1 VIVGLPKEIKDNEYR
16 VGLTPAGVRALTD
29 AGHKVV
35 VERSAG
41 EGSGFEDALYERAG
55 ATLLG
60 SPDEIWQQGEM
71 IVKVKEPVAPEYGR
85 MREGQLLFTYLHL
98 APDTELTKQLLE
110 RKVTGIAYETIT
122 DRRGGLPLLTPMSEV
137 AGRMAIQVGAQY
149 LEKMNG
155 GRGILLGGVPGVPAA
170 RICIIGGGVV
180 GTNAAKIAVGMGAHV
195 TIIDN
200 NLDRLREL
208 DDIFLSR
215 ITTLASSAYMIH
227 DAVSHA
233 DLIVGAV
240 LVPGAAAPKLVT
252 RNMLKDVPNGAVIVD
267 VAVDQGGCIETTHP
281 TTHSDPTYYVE
292 GVLHYCVA
300 NMPGAVPRTSTFALT
315 NATLP
320 YALKLAS
327 KGFIEAIS
335 SDDGLKA
342 GVNTYAGKL
351 TYEAVARSQNLD
363 YVPIDSII
371 GGATSS
377 TTTPASPASSA
388 SSVSTRSGK

>member
-1 VIVGLPKEIKDNEYR
+1 MIVGLPKEIKDNEYR

-29 AGHKVV
+29 GGQKVL
-35 VERSAG
+35 VERGAG
-41 EGSGFEDALYERAG
+41 DGSGFEDSLYERAG
-55 ATLLG
+55 ATIIE
-60 SPDEIWQQGEM
+60 SADDVWAQAEM
-71 IVKVKEPVAPEYGR
+71 IVKVKEPIAPEYQR

-98 APDTELTKQLLE
+98 APDPELTKQLLD

-122 DRRGGLPLLTPMSEV
+122 DRRGSLPLLTPMSEV
-137 AGRMAIQVGAQY
+137 AGRMAIQVGAHY
-149 LEKMNG
+149 LEKMSG

-170 RICIIGGGVV
+170 RVVIIGGGVV

-208 DDIFLSR
+208 DDIFLSK
-215 ITTLASSAYMIH
+215 ISTLASSAYMIH
-227 DAVSHA
+227 DAISQA
-233 DLIVGAV
+233 DLIIGAV
-240 LVPGAAAPKLVT
+240 LVPGAAAPRLVT

-281 TTHSDPTYYVE
+281 TTHSNPTYYVE

-320 YALKLAS
+320 FALKLAK
-327 KGFIEAIS
+327 KGFLQAIQA
-335 SDDGLKA
+335 DPHLKE
-342 GVNTYAGKL
+342 GVNTYGGKC
-351 TYEAVARSQNLD
+351 TYEAVAVSQGLE
-363 YVPIDSII
+363 YTPIDKLT
-371 GGATSS
+371 A
-377 TTTPASPASSA
+377 
-388 SSVSTRSGK
+388 

>member
-1 VIVGLPKEIKDNEYR
+1 MIIGLPKEIKDNEYR

-29 AGHKVV
+29 AAHSVI
-35 VERSAG
+35 VEQAAG
-41 EGSGFEDALYERAG
+41 EGSGFDDALYQKAG
-55 ATLLG
+55 AQIIA
-60 SPDEIWQQGEM
+60 SADDVWAQAEM
-71 IVKVKEPVAPEYGR
+71 IVKVKEPIEPEYKR

-98 APDTELTKQLLE
+98 APDTKLTAELLE
-110 RKVTGIAYETIT
+110 RKVTGVAYETIT
-122 DRRGGLPLLTPMSEV
+122 DRRGTLPLLTPMSEV
-137 AGRMAIQVGAQY
+137 AGRMAIQVGAHY
-149 LEKMNG
+149 LEKMSG

-170 RICIIGGGVV
+170 RVVIIGGGVV

-208 DDIFLSR
+208 DDIFLSK
-215 ITTLASSAYMIH
+215 ISTLASSAYMIH
-227 DAVSHA
+227 DAISTA

-240 LVPGAAAPKLVT
+240 LVPGAAAPRLVT

-320 YALKLAS
+320 YALKLANR
-327 KGFIEAIS
+327 GFFDAIT
-335 SDDGLKA
+335 SDAGLKE
-342 GVNTYAGKL
+342 GVNTYAGHC
-351 TYEAVARSQNLD
+351 TYEAVATAQGLQYTPLD
-363 YVPIDSII
+363 RLLES
-371 GGATSS
+371 TSS
-377 TTTPASPASSA
+377 TTA
-388 SSVSTRSGK
+388 